1 MKRILGLDLGAASIG
16 WALIEENKNKILGLG
31 SRIIPYEGTEG
42 KDFSK
47 GTGESRNSIRTKART
62 TRKGYDR
69 YQLRRKFLIDT
80 LIKDDMMPDETL
92 SNLSKMQLW
101 ELRSRAV
108 SEEIS
113 KKELGRL
120 LLLLNQKRGY
130 KSGRS
135 DANADKKD
143 TDLVSEIKSRYETI
157 KELNLTIGQFFYNQL
172 KEDEYYRIKDNIFPR
187 EAYIAEFDTI
197 CNRQKKHLHLP
208 EELIH
213 KIRNEIIYYQRPLK
227 SQKGLVSVCEFEGFR
242 TQRNNKEYFVGPK
255 VAPKS
260 SPLFQMAKIWES
272 INNLKI
278 ESNKGESYSLSL
290 EQKKALFYHLDN
302 NEKLTTNDLFK
313 ILGINKKEY
322 TVGKQLEKGIQGN
335 ITKAAIKKCFNG
347 NTAYN
352 NYLQF
357 NVNVINTDKITY
369 CYGRK
374 NGEIKGE
381 KSVKYVDPCVE
392 KEPLY
397 QLWHVIYSIND
408 SKECISTLIRKFQID
423 EETAEK
429 LAQIDFTRFEFG
441 NKSAKSMRKILPYLM
456 EGDIYSNAMSYAG
469 YNHSNSQTKEERF
482 NQKLEDKLRP
492 VEKNL

>member
-197 CNRQKKHLHLP
+197 CNRQKN
-208 EELIH
+208 ICT
-213 KIRNEIIYYQRPLK
+213 YQRNLSIK
-227 SQKGLVSVCEFEGFR
+227 YETK
-242 TQRNNKEYFVGPK
+242 
-255 VAPKS
+255 
-260 SPLFQMAKIWES
+260 LFT
-272 INNLKI
+272 IN
-278 ESNKGESYSLSL
+278 
-290 EQKKALFYHLDN
+290 AH
-302 NEKLTTNDLFK
+302 
-313 ILGINKKEY
+313 
-322 TVGKQLEKGIQGN
+322 
-335 ITKAAIKKCFNG
+335 
-347 NTAYN
+347 
-352 NYLQF
+352 
-357 NVNVINTDKITY
+357 
-369 CYGRK
+369 
-374 NGEIKGE
+374 
-381 KSVKYVDPCVE
+381 
-392 KEPLY
+392 
-397 QLWHVIYSIND
+397 
-408 SKECISTLIRKFQID
+408 
-423 EETAEK
+423 
-429 LAQIDFTRFEFG
+429 
-441 NKSAKSMRKILPYLM
+441 
-456 EGDIYSNAMSYAG
+456 
-469 YNHSNSQTKEERF
+469 
-482 NQKLEDKLRP
+482 
-492 VEKNL
+492 